1 MKIFIIV
8 VLLII
13 TAVIVAAGFILG
25 AIRRLFLGGIKSQ
38 MQRSQPAK
46 VEHDFSN
53 QQKQVL
59 YSDGKTT
66 VLRGDNQQSDS

>member
-25 AIRRLFLGGIKSQ
+25 AIRRLFLGGIRTQ
-38 MQRSQPAK
+38 MQHSQQTRNQHDSTPA
-46 VEHDFSN
+46 
-53 QQKQVL
+53 QKQVL

-66 VLRGDNQQSDS
+66 VLRGDTEHSQP

>member
-13 TAVIVAAGFILG
+13 TAVIATAGFILG
-25 AIRRLFLGGIKSQ
+25 AIRRLFFGGIRTMNQ
-38 MQRSQPAK
+38 QHNPAN
-46 VEHDFSN
+46 EQTDFSN
-53 QQKQVL
+53 GQKQVL

-66 VLRGDNQQSDS
+66 VLRGDNQHSDS

>member
-1 MKIFIIV
+1 MKIFVIV

-13 TAVIVAAGFILG
+13 TAVIATAGFILG

-38 MQRSQPAK
+38 MQNPQSNNPD
-46 VEHDFSN
+46 HHFTN

-66 VLRGDNQQSDS
+66 VLRGDNQHSDS

>member
-25 AIRRLFLGGIKSQ
+25 AIRRLFLGGIRTHMQQSQ
-38 MQRSQPAK
+38 QARNHPDSTPA
-46 VEHDFSN
+46 
-53 QQKQVL
+53 QKQVL

-66 VLRGDNQQSDS
+66 VLRGDTEQSQQ